1 MAAKQKKAGGPS
13 RKVAGS
19 KPQSFRAA
27 LEYLGP
33 ATGPGLGWTIAR
45 VPFAP
50 KDVWP
55 KMLRLRVKGEIY
67 APGSGSGFA
76 FRTSLFPHA
85 DSTKAFAESQRTV
98 KVPKAGGY
106 FLLVN
111 KAMQRAAG
119 VGQGEMAQFTLEPDL
134 DPREAT
140 LPDELAVLMDDEPG
154 LRKWY
159 DSLSENTRR
168 QMGTYLMEPQSEAA
182 RSKRAEQ
189 MAERML
195 ATMESEKELPP
206 MIVAAFRRRPKARAG
221 WQKMTPT
228 QRRMELFTVHAY
240 KTPESQQ
247 RRIEKLCDSAE
258 KKA

>member
-1 MAAKQKKAGGPS
+1 MAAKPKKASRPS
-13 RKVAGS
+13 KKVAGS
-19 KPQSFRAA
+19 KPRSFRAA

-55 KMLRLRVKGEIY
+55 KMLRLRVKGEVN
-67 APGSGSGFA
+67 GFA

-85 DSTKAFAESQRTV
+85 DSTKVFAESGRTV
-98 KVPKAGGY
+98 KAPKSGGY

-111 KAMQRAAG
+111 KAMQKAAG
-119 VGQGEMAQFTLEPDL
+119 VGKGELAQFTLEPDL
-134 DPREAT
+134 DPREAV
-140 LPDELAVLMDDEPG
+140 LPDELAVLMDEEPG

-168 QMGTYLMEPQSEAA
+168 QMGTYLSEPQSEAA
-182 RSKRAEQ
+182 RRKRAEQ

-195 ATMESEKELPP
+195 GTMEAERELPP
-206 MIVAAFRRRPKARAG
+206 MIVAAFRRRPKAKLG

-247 RRIEKLCDSAE
+247 RRIEKLCDAAE
-258 KKA
+258 KKLG

>member
-1 MAAKQKKAGGPS
+1 
-13 RKVAGS
+13 VAGKKL
-19 KPQSFRAA
+19 KPGGVAQSFRAV

-50 KDVWP
+50 KAVWP
-55 KMLRLRVKGEIY
+55 KMLRLRVKGEVN
-67 APGSGSGFA
+67 GFA
-76 FRTSLFPHA
+76 FRTSLFPFA
-85 DSTKAFAESQRTV
+85 DGSTANAKAA
-98 KVPKAGGY
+98 KVRKGGGY

-111 KAMQRAAG
+111 KAMQKAAG
-119 VGQGEMAQFTLEPDL
+119 VGQGEMAAFTLEPDL
-134 DPREAT
+134 EPREAV
-140 LPDELAVLMDDEPG
+140 LPDELAVLLDDEPG
-154 LRKWY
+154 LRAWY

-168 QMGTYLMEPQSEAA
+168 QMGTYLTEPQSGAA
-182 RSKRAEQ
+182 RQKRAEQ

-195 ATMESEKELPP
+195 GTMEAERELPP
-206 MIVAAFRRRPKARAG
+206 MIVAAFRRRPKAKTG

-240 KTPESQQ
+240 KTPESRQ
-247 RRIEKLCDSAE
+247 RRIEKLCDAAE

>member
-1 MAAKQKKAGGPS
+1 MAGKKLKPGG
-13 RKVAGS
+13 VA
-19 KPQSFRAA
+19 QSFRAV

-50 KDVWP
+50 KAVWP
-55 KMLRLRVKGEIY
+55 KMLRLRVKGEVN
-67 APGSGSGFA
+67 GFA

-85 DSTKAFAESQRTV
+85 DSTKAFAESKRTV
-98 KVPKAGGY
+98 KAPKAGGY

-111 KAMQRAAG
+111 KAMQRGAG
-119 VGQGEMAQFTLEPDL
+119 VGQGEMAAFTLEPDL
-134 DPREAT
+134 EPREAV
-140 LPDELAVLMDDEPG
+140 LPDELAVLLDDEPG
-154 LRKWY
+154 LRAWY

-168 QMGTYLMEPQSEAA
+168 QMGTYLTEPQSEAA
-182 RSKRAEQ
+182 RRKRAEQ

-195 ATMESEKELPP
+195 GTMEAERELPP
-206 MIVAAFRRRPKARAG
+206 MIVAAFRRRPKAKTG

-228 QRRMELFTVHAY
+228 QRRMELFAVEAY
-240 KTPESQQ
+240 KTPESRG
-247 RRIEKLCDSAE
+247 RRVEKLCDAAE

>member
-1 MAAKQKKAGGPS
+1 
-13 RKVAGS
+13 VAGKKL
-19 KPQSFRAA
+19 KPGGVAQSFRAV

-55 KMLRLRVKGEIY
+55 KMLRLRVKGEVN
-67 APGSGSGFA
+67 GFA

-85 DSTKAFAESQRTV
+85 DSTKAFAESKRTV
-98 KVPKAGGY
+98 KAPKAGGY

-111 KAMQRAAG
+111 KAMQRGAG
-119 VGQGEMAQFTLEPDL
+119 VGQGEMAAFTLEPDL
-134 DPREAT
+134 EPRKAV
-140 LPDELAVLMDDEPG
+140 LPDELAVLLDDEPG
-154 LRKWY
+154 LRAWY

-168 QMGTYLMEPQSEAA
+168 QIGTYLTEPQSEAA
-182 RSKRAEQ
+182 RRKRAEQ

-195 ATMESEKELPP
+195 GTMEAERELPP
-206 MIVAAFRRRPKARAG
+206 MIVAAFRRRPKAKTG

-228 QRRMELFTVHAY
+228 QLRMELFAVEAY
-240 KTPESQQ
+240 KTPESRG
-247 RRIEKLCDSAE
+247 RRVEKLCDAAE

>member
-1 MAAKQKKAGGPS
+1 MAAKPAKT
-13 RKVAGS
+13 GS

-50 KDVWP
+50 KEVWP
-55 KMLRLRVKGEIY
+55 KMLRLRVRGEIN
-67 APGSGSGFA
+67 GFA

-85 DSTKAFAESQRTV
+85 DSTKAFAESKRTV

-111 KAMQRAAG
+111 KAMQKGAG

-134 DPREAT
+134 EPREAV
-140 LPDELAVLMDDEPG
+140 LPDEMAVLLDEEPG
-154 LRKWY
+154 LRTWY

-168 QMGTYLMEPQSEAA
+168 QMGTYLNEPQSETA
-182 RSKRAEQ
+182 RRKRAEQ

-195 ATMESEKELPP
+195 GTMEADDRGSVP
-206 MIVAAFRRRPKARAG
+206 
-221 WQKMTPT
+221 
-228 QRRMELFTVHAY
+228 
-240 KTPESQQ
+240 
-247 RRIEKLCDSAE
+247 AE
-258 KKA
+258 AEGQGGLAEDDADATAHGALYHSRL

>member
-1 MAAKQKKAGGPS
+1 MAAKPAKT
-13 RKVAGS
+13 GS

-50 KDVWP
+50 KEVWP
-55 KMLRLRVKGEIY
+55 KMLRLRVRGEIN
-67 APGSGSGFA
+67 GFA

-85 DSTKAFAESQRTV
+85 DSTKAFAESKRTV

-111 KAMQRAAG
+111 KAMQKGAG

-134 DPREAT
+134 EPREAV
-140 LPDELAVLMDDEPG
+140 LPDEMAVLLDEEPG
-154 LRKWY
+154 LRTWY

-168 QMGTYLMEPQSEAA
+168 QMGTYLNEPQSETA
-182 RSKRAEQ
+182 RRKRAEQ

-195 ATMESEKELPP
+195 GTMEAERELPP
-206 MIVAAFRRRPKARAG
+206 MIVAAFRRRPKAKAG

-228 QRRMELFTVHAY
+228 QRRMELFTIHAY
-240 KTPESQQ
+240 KTPESVQ
-247 RRIEKLCDSAE
+247 RRIEKLCDAAE
-258 KKA
+258 KKT